1 MPNLADYSLVSTNL
15 DVICALKEGLKEAQ
29 GMLRILNMAPSN
41 YASAVKKLWF
51 LTPWKVE
58 KEGPT
63 HLAYQPVAT
72 PQPGVDGDAECERVR
87 LESNDDGVL
96 GSGSASNL
104 NDVLE
109 DEILDNSD
117 ICLQALE
124 EETRNVFVEILTDH
138 KVQVPLGTLPRKIVP
153 LVTYEGHS
161 IYKSTLVSQLNGN
174 PYLSKDRLTRMKNSI
189 YFNNSDDYVAAAS
202 STTSMLMGLGSDV
215 GVYFKDERNNVRS
228 SSVRGAGKR
237 KRGRT
242 ARIISGVDNGIF
254 CVGRVQ
260 KIRVKV
266 GTKWGI
272 CRQPLDLMKHA
283 VQNDSRGTVLP
294 TAMVYLHWFKKQPGV
309 NKYKYDESD
318 CIWVDVDA
326 VISTVSLHYSS
337 NTKIYTLDDVDAHS
351 LHEFVFD
358 QR

>member
-1 MPNLADYSLVSTNL
+1 
-15 DVICALKEGLKEAQ
+15 
-29 GMLRILNMAPSN
+29 MLQILNMAPSN
-41 YASAVKKLWF
+41 YASAPKKLWF

-58 KEGPT
+58 KEDPM
-63 HLAYQPVAT
+63 HLVYQPAAT
-72 PQPGVDGDAECERVR
+72 PQLGVDGDAECECAR

-117 ICLQALE
+117 TCLQALE

-138 KVQVPLGTLPRKIVP
+138 KVQVPRKIVP
-153 LVTYEGHS
+153 LVTYEGHF

-215 GVYFKDERNNVRS
+215 GVYFKDERSNVRS

-242 ARIISGVDNGIF
+242 ARITSGVDNGIF

-272 CRQPLDLMKHA
+272 CRQPLDLMKRA
-283 VQNDSRGTVLP
+283 VQNSSRGTVLP
-294 TAMVYLHWFKKQPGV
+294 IAMVYLHWFKKQPRV

-318 CIWVDVDA
+318 CIWVDVDV
-326 VISTVSLHYSS
+326 VISIVSLHYSS
-337 NTKIYTLDDVDAHS
+337 NTKIYTLDDVNAHS
-351 LHEFVFD
+351 LHEFVSY